1 MNKKGRRGVVRE
13 VLSEYHYLLILM
25 KIRTRDWDNKLEK
38 MNIGV
43 DKKNDKTVG
52 IVKGQSRKVCWI

>member
-1 MNKKGRRGVVRE
+1 
-13 VLSEYHYLLILM
+13 M
-25 KIRTRDWDNKLEK
+25 KIRTRDWDNNLEK

-52 IVKGQSRKVCWI
+52 MVKGQSRKVWWI